1 MFQECS
7 IEHVGGLEHAEIRKG
22 VVPGTEGEREEE
34 KGELKRKRE
43 KTKGESEEERKAGR
57 KV

>member
-1 MFQECS
+1 M
-7 IEHVGGLEHAEIRKG
+7 EHVGGLEHAEIRKG
-22 VVPGTEGEREEE
+22 VVPGTEGERE

-43 KTKGESEEERKAGR
+43 KTKCESEEERKARR

>member
-1 MFQECS
+1 MG
-7 IEHVGGLEHAEIRKG
+7 HVGGLEHAEIRKG